1 MKWRLITDDKVSD
14 IFGLAADDAL
24 TQRVGAGASQATL
37 RLYTYRSHCAL
48 VGRFQ
53 TVEHEIHVDYCHANS
68 VPINRRPTGGGAI
81 IMGDGQLGV
90 GLMIAGRNSDT
101 YSRAREMMSQF
112 SAGLLHGLNSL
123 GISAEFRRK
132 NDIEVDGRK
141 IIGLGIYRAPS
152 GGLLFHASLLVNL
165 DVPFMLRVLNTPF
178 EKISDKEISM
188 VSARTTDVQREL
200 GRPIPMDEVRQ
211 RMAEGYAE
219 AFDVSMIPGD
229 FTSEERQDIAELER
243 EKYQKS
249 EWVNQEIEVP
259 DVFGAAKIKTSAG
272 LLDVRATMAGRIIKA
287 VFIGGDFFASEKAV
301 ADIEATLRWH
311 SSEAPAVAATLEKV
325 YSRRRHELNGIPCE
339 ALTRAIQRAVKQG
352 AIAEIKARSDPYGCF
367 VTPESSHG

>member
-1 MKWRLITDDKVSD
+1 
-14 IFGLAADDAL
+14 
-24 TQRVGAGASQATL
+24 
-37 RLYTYRSHCAL
+37 
-48 VGRFQ
+48 
-53 TVEHEIHVDYCHANS
+53 
-68 VPINRRPTGGGAI
+68 
-81 IMGDGQLGV
+81 MGDGQLGV
-90 GLMIAGRNSDT
+90 GLMIPGRNSDT